1 MPRRSSLGASIVA
14 SLALA
19 ALALLTSDCA
29 QEAPT
34 AEKGNEHYTK
44 YCALCHGAVGEGYRA
59 DDAPALRNTTF
70 LTLSTDAFLEHAV
83 LRGRPGTT
91 MSPWAK
97 DRGGPLDETAARS
110 IVLYLRGLAPH
121 APVDTSGL
129 VVRGDP
135 AAGAP
140 IYAARCADCH
150 GARGELGRYVNLA
163 NPELLASASDGFLL
177 RSIEEGRPGTPM
189 PAFAGTLSP
198 KEIADVVALV
208 RSWQRPP
215 DGPLP
220 SPPRPGQLA
229 DVVLNATGE
238 NASFPGVARFVP
250 ADTVKAALDQR
261 RRLVLLDAR
270 PPYDYARA
278 HVSGAVSTPFYE
290 AADYASQLPRNAPIV
305 AYCGC
310 PHAES
315 GQAVDT
321 LKGLG
326 YSTVYVLDEGFTVWR
341 ERGYPV
347 RGGAKP

>member
-1 MPRRSSLGASIVA
+1 MTRRPPLLASTLA
-14 SLALA
+14 SLACA

-29 QEAPT
+29 EEAPT
-34 AEKGNEHYTK
+34 AARGGEHYAK
-44 YCALCHGAVGEGYRA
+44 YCALCHGDAGEGYRA
-59 DDAPALRNTTF
+59 DDAPALRNATF
-70 LTLSTDAFLEHAV
+70 LALGTDAFLEHAV

-91 MSPWAK
+91 MSPWAS
-97 DRGGPLDETAARS
+97 DRGGPLDAAGARS
-110 IVLYLRGLAPH
+110 IVLYLRGLTPH
-121 APVDTSGL
+121 TPADPSGL
-129 VVRGDP
+129 EVRGDP

-140 IYAARCADCH
+140 VYAARCAECH
-150 GARGELGRYVNLA
+150 GARGEHGRYVNLA

-177 RSIEEGRPGTPM
+177 RSIEQGRPGTPM
-189 PAFAGTLSP
+189 PPFAGALAP
-198 KEIADVVALV
+198 AELANVVALM

-220 SPPRPGQLA
+220 APPRPGQLT
-229 DVVLNATGE
+229 DVLLNPTGE

-250 ADTVKAALDQR
+250 ADAVKSALDQR

-278 HVSGAVSTPFYE
+278 HATGAVSAPFYE
-290 AADYASQLPRNAPIV
+290 VADYAPELPRDAAIV

-321 LKGLG
+321 LKGMG
-326 YSTVYVLDEGFTVWR
+326 FSTVYVLDEGFTVWR

-347 RGGAKP
+347 RGGARP